1 MTNLTRSNVA
11 PTAPTQQLRKGRETM
26 KSITLKS
33 LVAVPAIVF
42 VLAASSVA
50 TAADGPFEGAANGPI
65 YQHSVQGIDYV
76 WPYTLADAE
85 TKAVANLNAW
95 KNQHPNCYVISEVKT
110 FDWVMVVTQMR
121 PRCTIT
127 ITFEVWPWN

>member
-1 MTNLTRSNVA
+1 
-11 PTAPTQQLRKGRETM
+11 M

-33 LVAVPAIVF
+33 LVAVPALVF

-50 TAADGPFEGAANGPI
+50 TAADGPFEGAANGPV

-85 TKAVANLNAW
+85 TKAIANLKTW
-95 KNQHPNCYVISEVKT
+95 KNQNPNCYIISEVKT
-110 FDWVMVVTQMR
+110 FDWVMVVSQNR

-127 ITFEVWPWN
+127 FKFEVWPWN